1 MYVKKN
7 LGYVR
12 LKIQIPL
19 SLYSNLQSLLDI
31 TIKLWTPIRFYIH
44 KELYFFREYSIWIW
58 HRCDCNLPWLIPRH
72 WWPDSESSSYIPIPH
87 LLDCL
92 RHVHFWQPCLLLH
105 KERERQRKSRSL
117 FAAAKK
123 KQLKVSPKDK
133 SWGGI
138 RASLPFCVYMCL
150 FCCDLHYF
158 NPFTVQIILHPA
170 QEHKQMQ
177 KRPKIMSMTQKLR

>member
-1 MYVKKN
+1 MTWFRIIILYPN
-7 LGYVR
+7 PTFIG
-12 LKIQIPL
+12 L
-19 SLYSNLQSLLDI
+19 SETCPFLTTLL
-31 TIKLWTPIRFYIH
+31 TSTQR
-44 KELYFFREYSIWIW
+44 
-58 HRCDCNLPWLIPRH
+58 
-72 WWPDSESSSYIPIPH
+72 
-87 LLDCL
+87 
-92 RHVHFWQPCLLLH
+92 
-105 KERERQRKSRSL
+105 ERERQRKSRSL

-177 KRPKIMSMTQKLR
+177 KRPKTKKKYLKFHAKITIAFVSLIFEHLECDVNYGHENSNRYLKKSGNNLVNWDCF